1 MSQGGL
7 KYMANGFIDKAR
19 ITVKAG
25 NGGNGAVAFH
35 REKYIAAGGPDGGD
49 GGNGGSIILKVDDN
63 MSTLM
68 DFRYKRKYV
77 ATNGVDGQGGR
88 KSGKDGE
95 SLTIRVPRGTLV
107 RDAETNEIIKDMSDS
122 EPFVLCKGWGNQH
135 FATPTRQVPNFAKA
149 GLPGQVRDVTLEL
162 KLLADVGLVG
172 FPNVGKSTLLSVVS
186 KAHPKIAN
194 YHFTTL
200 MPNLGVVFVD
210 GPAKILADLTPDTL
224 SAIFWVVVIMVY
236 YIIAT
241 LFPIDKIIGKIYP
254 AFGICL
260 LFMAVGILSYLFINH
275 PAVPEF
281 WDGLQ
286 NKQAN
291 PESTPIFPMMFV
303 SIACGAVS
311 GFHATQSPLMAR
323 CMVNER
329 QGRAIFYGAMIT
341 EGVVALIW
349 AAAASVFFFS
359 GDYDEQI
366 AQYGSSAPQI
376 IKFLTDTWLGR
387 VGSILALLGVVF
399 APITSGDTALR
410 SARLI
415 IADFLHLDQK
425 PIMKRLMVAIPI
437 FVVTTIVLIWS
448 INNKESF
455 NTIWN
460 YFAWCNQLLSVFTLW
475 AITVYLVKKR
485 NHKWSYLISIIPALF
500 MTAVCSSF
508 MFIAT
513 PKQGGFNFFNL
524 NHNIGYLVG
533 GIVCLITIFMFARW
547 KKQYETLS
555 K

>member
-1 MSQGGL
+1 MISFSLCLVALILGYLVYGRLVEKVFGADESRTTPAVAHPDGVDFMPLKPWRIFLIQFLNIAGLGPIFGAIMGARFGTASFLWIVLGSIFGGAVHDYFSGMISLRHDGISLPEIQGQHL
-7 KYMANGFIDKAR
+7 
-19 ITVKAG
+19 G
-25 NGGNGAVAFH
+25 NGVRQLMRGFM
-35 REKYIAAGGPDGGD
+35 
-49 GGNGGSIILKVDDN
+49 IIL
-63 MSTLM
+63 M
-68 DFRYKRKYV
+68 
-77 ATNGVDGQGGR
+77 
-88 KSGKDGE
+88 
-95 SLTIRVPRGTLV
+95 ILV
-107 RDAETNEIIKDMSDS
+107 
-122 EPFVLCKGWGNQH
+122 
-135 FATPTRQVPNFAKA
+135 
-149 GLPGQVRDVTLEL
+149 
-162 KLLADVGLVG
+162 
-172 FPNVGKSTLLSVVS
+172 
-186 KAHPKIAN
+186 
-194 YHFTTL
+194 
-200 MPNLGVVFVD
+200 GVVFVD

-533 GIVCLITIFMFARW
+533 SIVCLITIFMFARW